1 MPYHNANNLKFEAKH
16 RYIRNYVFILIRIRA
31 LYITSYRE
39 NNVASHTIRTLSQ
52 ACRPID
58 TRAIAP
64 EVILLIRDGQLK

>member
-1 MPYHNANNLKFEAKH
+1 MDSN
-16 RYIRNYVFILIRIRA
+16 RIRA
-31 LYITSYRE
+31 LSTSRYRE
-39 NNVASHTIRTLSQ
+39 NNVASYTIRTLSQ